1 MKYILKRDHY
11 IKESFMNPDREDEK
25 HIEWADTLIGGLV
38 NRIYGSVKNKIKKGI
53 INKLGDKL
61 DAAVARIIVNSAK
74 KEDENI
80 SNIETAIVLQ
90 NIDDILYE
98 VENETIDIPYEEIKD
113 TIDKVVLLLGEH
125 DEISKILKE
134 FKQYLLPA
142 ASENNNLIVNNEYTL
157 IKNNNKITIIIDDIT
172 NDIVTAHYKDDVN
185 NKITLKK
192 DGIEIYQNTIKML
205 NDDSNTIDVE
215 ATEMP
220 SEENLNKLKSLIVE
234 YNKHRLDIAK
244 RNSSQSDVIDFLSKL
259 DNKLKTNISNF
270 SKTDVDMLILAINYI
285 LDTYKKGEPIL
296 LKAKQL
302 QLPDHINEA
311 RNVDRTRLSSFI
323 DKVRVLI
330 RERNK
335 NYKFTNEE
343 VENIDNK
350 VKSNT
355 TNIIS
360 KNIINGNDLREIVN
374 IIEKARQQIV
384 SNNYEDLRKKQKRY
398 YIHLNGGMAIHKASH
413 DAWSKRVQNISAY
426 YKDILPKEF
435 IEFLLDTLNYNTSE
449 LNGYVDLPRIIKK
462 YLGFEV
468 VLGTGK
474 PYTTST
480 THTHTTNNT
489 GKTSLHFETTTKVII
504 HEYHPFI
511 IKGNNYFTLLPIK
524 IYTNDKLILFKKKTN
539 DVKWLNTY
547 CGEHIEIEKTL
558 FNMNPNSNDKVSLY
572 YMSYSGNDKYITKG
586 DTNIFYELKQ
596 DDYKNGNFNNIEE
609 HIININDL
617 YALYNKNNTTQH
629 RVTNTPNTNMFDAHN
644 DISYDYNSTIKDVL
658 IKIEEIKKSK

>member
-125 DEISKILKE
+125 DEISKSLKE

-157 IKNNNKITIIIDDIT
+157 IKNNNKITIII
-172 NDIVTAHYKDDVN
+172 DVN

-374 IIEKARQQIV
+374 I
-384 SNNYEDLRKKQKRY
+384 
-398 YIHLNGGMAIHKASH
+398 
-413 DAWSKRVQNISAY
+413 
-426 YKDILPKEF
+426 
-435 IEFLLDTLNYNTSE
+435 
-449 LNGYVDLPRIIKK
+449 
-462 YLGFEV
+462 
-468 VLGTGK
+468 
-474 PYTTST
+474 
-480 THTHTTNNT
+480 
-489 GKTSLHFETTTKVII
+489 
-504 HEYHPFI
+504 
-511 IKGNNYFTLLPIK
+511 
-524 IYTNDKLILFKKKTN
+524 
-539 DVKWLNTY
+539 
-547 CGEHIEIEKTL
+547 
-558 FNMNPNSNDKVSLY
+558 
-572 YMSYSGNDKYITKG
+572 
-586 DTNIFYELKQ
+586 
-596 DDYKNGNFNNIEE
+596 
-609 HIININDL
+609 
-617 YALYNKNNTTQH
+617 
-629 RVTNTPNTNMFDAHN
+629 
-644 DISYDYNSTIKDVL
+644 
-658 IKIEEIKKSK
+658 